1 MNPATYVY
9 VDGFNLYYGA
19 VKDSAYRWLNIRRLC
34 ELLLPHHTIQTIKYF
49 TARISARKDDPDKPT
64 RQQIFL
70 RALRTLPDFDII
82 YGKFISRDVMMP
94 LKDPPAKGPRL
105 VKVIRRM
112 MPLKDPPAKGPRLVK
127 VIRTEEKGSD
137 VNIATHL
144 IHDAHQQ
151 KFKSAVLVTNDS
163 DLREPIRIVR
173 DDLDLEVGV
182 LNPNRHTTS
191 QVLAEQASFIKQIRE
206 GPLKASQFP
215 DTLRDGTGEFHK
227 PEAW

>member
-9 VDGFNLYYGA
+9 ADGLNLYYGA
-19 VKDSAYRWLNIRRLC
+19 VKKKPYRWLNIRHLC
-34 ELLLPHHTIQTIKYF
+34 ELLLPHHTIQKIKYF
-49 TARISARKDDPDKPT
+49 TAEVSERTDDPDTDKLA

-70 RALRTLPDFDII
+70 RALGTLPDFEII
-82 YGKFISRDVMMP
+82 YGMFISRDVMMP
-94 LKDPPAKGPRL
+94 LKDPPAKGS
-105 VKVIRRM
+105 
-112 MPLKDPPAKGPRLVK
+112 RLVK
-127 VIRTEEKGSD
+127 VIRTEEKETD

-163 DLREPIRIVR
+163 DLKEPTRIARE
-173 DDLDLEVGV
+173 DLDLEVRI
-182 LNPNRHTTS
+182 LNPHCGTLS
-191 QVLAEQASFIKQIRE
+191 GVLAEQASFIEPITE
-206 GPLKASQFP
+206 GALKASQFP